1 MAKPETKRQRFEKRL
16 KELETERSGWEGAWR
31 DISDWIQPWRSR
43 FTVTEANQGTRRNTK
58 LVNSTPYLA
67 SRTLASGMMAG
78 VTSPARPWFK
88 LEVPDPE
95 IMEDTAVKQWLY
107 EVERRMRTALSQAN
121 IYNALHQLY
130 TELGTFGTASFIV
143 VDDDEEIFRAVPL
156 TVGTYYLATGYRQVV
171 DTLYRKFTMTVRQ
184 LVQQFGINAVSDG
197 VRKQFEQGSFETKV
211 EVVHLIEPND
221 ERNPNKQ
228 DNGNLPF
235 RSVYYERNAT
245 GDKLLSESGF
255 HEFPAMA
262 PRWEVLGEDVYGY
275 GPGMAAIGDARA
287 LQTME
292 KAKAKSIAKSI
303 DPPMN
308 VPSSMKSKRYS
319 LLPGAVN
326 YVDIGG
332 NGNAKAEPAVIQDAR
347 LLPALNQDI
356 VATEDRIQRTFFAD
370 LFMMLANDTR
380 SNITAREIQER
391 HEEKLLMLGPVLE
404 RLQTELLDPL
414 IDRVFGLMLRG
425 GHLPQPP
432 EEIQGAELRVQYVSV
447 MAQAQ
452 KLVGVGAIER
462 LAGFVGNLAG
472 ADPSVLDKLDL
483 DQTVDQ
489 YGQSVSAPPDIIRSD
504 EDVQRIREQR
514 AQAQQAQQMAEMAQQ
529 GAQGAKLLSETDTST
544 ENGLTALMRQMGVA

>member
-1 MAKPETKRQRFEKRL
+1 MAKPESKRQRFEKRL
-16 KELETERSGWEGAWR
+16 KELETERSGWESAWR

-95 IMEDTAVKQWLY
+95 LMESGAVKMWLF

-121 IYNALHQLY
+121 LYNALHQLY
-130 TELGTFGTASFIV
+130 TELGTFGTAAMVIV
-143 VDDDEEIFRAVPL
+143 EDDEEIFSAVPL

-171 DTLYRKFTMTVRQ
+171 DSLYRKFTMTVRQ
-184 LVQQFGINAVSDG
+184 VVQQFGADNVSDS
-197 VRKQFEQGSFETKV
+197 VRRQYENGNLESKV
-211 EVVHLIEPND
+211 EVVHLIEPNG
-221 ERNPNKQ
+221 ERDPRRV
-228 DNGNLPF
+228 DNSNLPF
-235 RSVYYERNAT
+235 RSCYYEKSAT

-255 HEFPAMA
+255 EEFPVMA

-275 GPGMAAIGDARA
+275 GPGSAAIGDARA

-292 KAKAKSIAKSI
+292 KAKAKAVAKSI

-308 VPSSMKSKRYS
+308 VPASMKAKRYS

-326 YVDIGG
+326 YVDVAG
-332 NGNAKAEPAVIQDAR
+332 NGQQTAAPAVIQDAR
-347 LLPALNQDI
+347 LLPALQADI
-356 VATEDRIQRTFFAD
+356 QQTEDRIQRTFFAD
-370 LFMMLANDTR
+370 LFMMLANDSR

-414 IDRVFGLMLRG
+414 IDRVFGIMFRN
-425 GHLPQPP
+425 GHLPEPP
-432 EEIQGAELRVQYVSV
+432 EEIQGIELRVEYVSV

-462 LAGFVGNLAG
+462 MASFVGNLAA
-472 ADPSVLDKLDL
+472 ADPSVIDKLDL

-489 YGQSVSAPPDIIRSD
+489 YSQAVSAPPDIIRSD
-504 EDVQRIREQR
+504 DDVAAIREERAEAQR
-514 AQAQQAQQMAEMAQQ
+514 AQQQAEAGQAAV
-529 GAQGAKLLSETDTST
+529 QGAKTLSETDTQGD
-544 ENGLTALMRQMGVA
+544 NGLTALMRQMGLG